1 MMIVNEG
8 LEQQAQK
15 VAINGLQ
22 NNLNKNIKIFMTIS
36 SLKDCE
42 IPARLVQLMRPLW
55 ISPPNKRVL
64 LSAYLQ
70 SKCVVNAETGK
81 LLKFLSWL

>member
-1 MMIVNEG
+1 
-8 LEQQAQK
+8 
-15 VAINGLQ
+15 
-22 NNLNKNIKIFMTIS
+22 MTIS
-36 SLKDCE
+36 SLKDGE

-55 ISPPNKRVL
+55 IAPPNKRVL